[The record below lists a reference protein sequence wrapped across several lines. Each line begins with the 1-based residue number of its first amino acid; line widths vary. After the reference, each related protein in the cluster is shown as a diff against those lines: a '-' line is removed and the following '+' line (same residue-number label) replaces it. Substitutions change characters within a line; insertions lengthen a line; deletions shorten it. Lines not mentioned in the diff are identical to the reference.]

1 MAMAVTQPEPQL
13 LVVFH
18 KPQHHLGYSASFSSY
33 PWLYV
38 YIVNCSILYATQC
51 IVFLCPSNGRGTG
64 SGMPLNWASPLSN
77 RQWW

>member
-1 MAMAVTQPEPQL
+1 MAMAVTQPEPHL

-38 YIVNCSILYATQC
+38 YIVNCSILSGKSQDPTK
-51 IVFLCPSNGRGTG
+51 LPPS
-64 SGMPLNWASPLSN
+64 PHP
-77 RQWW
+77 QWHT